1 MRFSWRCSVGQLAPP
16 TCSRRSAS
24 VSSSFSS
31 RPTCSIGR
39 RSRSSL
45 WIAQWTSTASPAAT
59 AAAKRRKSSTMSS
72 GCSGMRGNHGSS
84 PEHLEE
90 ARLAEEELRLPT
102 RPEPRRRVSYD
113 REPEPTLLGEDPLA
127 LLALVVGE
135 PIAGPPEVHVVDGQ
149 GRRDAREHRV
159 LEEVGGKAGHL
170 GEDPADGRPPGL
182 GNREVEDALLGE
194 DDRPLLDV
202 VGEGL
207 FWLGDERRGVR
218 RLQSFGHAHLPRV
231 PATQSTQADPADPGE
246 GAGRALSK
254 SLSITFR
261 TGQPMAH
268 L

>member
-45 WIAQWTSTASPAAT
+45 WIAQWTSTASRGRHRGGKAAEVLDHVLGLLGD
-59 AAAKRRKSSTMSS
+59 AREPRLL
-72 GCSGMRGNHGSS
+72 
-84 PEHLEE
+84 PEHVEE
-90 ARLAEEELRLPT
+90 ARLTEEELRLPA
-102 RPEPRRRVSYD
+102 RPEARRRVSYD

-149 GRRDAREHRV
+149 GRRDAWEHRV

-182 GNREVEDALLGE
+182 GNREVEHALLGE

-202 VGEGL
+202 VGEAL

-246 GAGRALSK
+246 GDLAEPCPSPSR
-254 SLSITFR
+254 
-261 TGQPMAH
+261 
-268 L
+268 